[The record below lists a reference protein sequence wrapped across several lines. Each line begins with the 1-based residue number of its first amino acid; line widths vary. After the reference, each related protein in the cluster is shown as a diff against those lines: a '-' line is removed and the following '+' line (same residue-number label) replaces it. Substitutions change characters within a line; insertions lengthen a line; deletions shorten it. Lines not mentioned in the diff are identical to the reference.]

1 MAILSN
7 FKETPTGTVI
17 DQILQRLK
25 ELLGNSKRLG
35 KYLRQLEVLSKLRN
49 LQPEVIIK
57 LEAMSL
63 IYDLET
69 DIRYIQ
75 GTEKGIEIGTEK
87 GIEKTKYEDRRLF
100 VTNLILETDFNNE
113 KIAKLADVSIEF
125 VEHIRQELNQN
136 PKQ

>member
-1 MAILSN
+1 
-7 FKETPTGTVI
+7 
-17 DQILQRLK
+17 
-25 ELLGNSKRLG
+25 
-35 KYLRQLEVLSKLRN
+35 
-49 LQPEVIIK
+49 
-57 LEAMSL
+57 MSL

-87 GIEKTKYEDRRLF
+87 GIEIGTEIGTEKTKYEDRRLF

-136 PKQ
+136 AK